1 MFSRI
6 VTFTGAENIDAGVQ
20 YVRETVTPQLKQ
32 QKGFR
37 GITASVDREAGVL
50 GVLSLWETEAD
61 RDASESGMVKT
72 REEGHRIIGGKL
84 TVEMFEEALAE
95 IAQLPTVGSSRLLI
109 RRVSMDSDKVEANL
123 AFFRSDVL
131 PQIKANT
138 GFQGVRQM
146 INRATGEG
154 VVGTVWADEA
164 SLKAAAKDAESRRDQ
179 AAQRGVS
186 LGEQSEREIVFVDL
200 Q

>member
-6 VTFTGAENIDAGVQ
+6 VTFTGAQDIDDGVS
-20 YVRETVTPQLKQ
+20 YVRDVVTPQLKQ

-37 GITASVDREAGVL
+37 GITASADRRSGVL

-61 RDASESGMVKT
+61 RDASESAMAKT
-72 REEGHRIIGGKL
+72 REEGQRIVGGTL
-84 TVEMFEEALAE
+84 TVEMYEEALVE
-95 IAQLPTVGSSRLLI
+95 MAQRPVVASRLLV
-109 RRVSMDSDKVEANL
+109 RRVSMDPATVDANL
-123 AFFRSDVL
+123 AYFESDVL
-131 PQIKANT
+131 PQIKANA
-138 GFQGVRQM
+138 GFQAVRQM

-164 SLKAAAKDAESRRDQ
+164 SLKAAATDAESRRDQ
-179 AAQRGVS
+179 AAQRGVT
-186 LGEQSEREIVFVDL
+186 LGEQSAREILFVDL